1 MGAWVVVLLL
11 WLWGQKGAQHLV
23 RWSAAA
29 LLYQLL
35 NRPCSPA
42 KQGRCMCLALGA
54 ASAETRQWLELLLMR
69 EQEHEKEQRIDTAH
83 PHSCQQDFESV
94 PVDLLLC

>member
-1 MGAWVVVLLL
+1 
-11 WLWGQKGAQHLV
+11 
-23 RWSAAA
+23 
-29 LLYQLL
+29 
-35 NRPCSPA
+35 
-42 KQGRCMCLALGA
+42 MCLALGA